1 MPSVAKICEVN
12 ELSYEKDKVGI
23 KPIWQRFLLKNQLF
37 SLDFKEGF
45 VFARVIRRRICHYKP
60 WNLIDSNGD
69 AVDIGEDSHAGPYR
83 FRDPRNTANDILFLE
98 TSTNQGYPWLLHG
111 GIGIRP
117 QQILMYPRYPEGKTI
132 PGKFPNLDPIKPSSG
147 EYLGYVASQQSPFEQ
162 PTDYIEY
169 VIPPHQRIA
178 AEYYNQ
184 DDDRDHQ
191 PVLHLLFAVYWFQ
204 ILTLD
209 THPELVGKIAER
221 RVPSTFL
228 TVGFGDAPESLGQ
241 LTSENWGLG
250 SKYEK
255 VLSLDEAARGGR

>member
-1 MPSVAKICEVN
+1 
-12 ELSYEKDKVGI
+12 LSYEKDKVGI
-23 KPIWQRFLLKNQLF
+23 KPIWQRFLLPNQLF

-60 WNLIDSNGD
+60 WNLIDSDGD
-69 AVDIGEDSHAGPYR
+69 AVDIPAYVAATPSTSYRGPYR

-98 TSTNQGYPWLLHG
+98 TSTNQGYPWILHG

-117 QQILMYPRYPEGKTI
+117 QQILMYPRFPEGKTI
-132 PGKFPNLDPIKPSSG
+132 PGKFPNVDPIKPSSG
-147 EYLGYVASQQSPFEQ
+147 EYLGYVASEQSPYEQ

-178 AEYYNQ
+178 AEYYNR
-184 DDDRDHQ
+184 DARDHQ

-241 LTSENWGLG
+241 LTSKDWDLG
-250 SKYEK
+250 SKYERL
-255 VLSLDEAARGGR
+255 LSLDEAVRGGR